1 MNKNYPIS
9 ELQNLIEQAAAVQIV
24 LAANPRFDSVAAA
37 LAFKLALQKR
47 GKPVNVIAASAM
59 TVEFNRLVGVETIGQ
74 KNESGSNLVISLN
87 YPLDQI
93 EKVSYNDEGG
103 HLNLVVEPKAGA
115 PRVERNQ
122 AEFSYQGGQSGLT
135 FIIGANNNSDF
146 GSLNKELNFNEA
158 VFIGQTQVGSAVG
171 RLNII
176 DQQASSN
183 CEIMTALI
191 SDLGWMADEDI
202 AGNLLLGLEN
212 ATRNFSGEASADAF
226 EAAAICLRWGA
237 KRAASFANR
246 ETQGR
251 TFTPNRP
258 QSNFRP
264 QPAKT
269 FDNRTNKPAATGN
282 PATPASPDWLEPKV
296 YKSSEI

>member
-122 AEFSYQGGQSGLT
+122 AEFSYQGGQSG
-135 FIIGANNNSDF
+135 S
-146 GSLNKELNFNEA
+146 
-158 VFIGQTQVGSAVG
+158 
-171 RLNII
+171 
-176 DQQASSN
+176 
-183 CEIMTALI
+183 
-191 SDLGWMADEDI
+191 
-202 AGNLLLGLEN
+202 
-212 ATRNFSGEASADAF
+212 
-226 EAAAICLRWGA
+226 
-237 KRAASFANR
+237 
-246 ETQGR
+246 
-251 TFTPNRP
+251 
-258 QSNFRP
+258 
-264 QPAKT
+264 
-269 FDNRTNKPAATGN
+269 
-282 PATPASPDWLEPKV
+282 
-296 YKSSEI
+296 